1 MTSQEERDRLKE
13 EYKAHYR
20 SIQQTRKKL
29 AESERVAKI
38 AKTLRDMNADHLLE
52 SMDTVL
58 RTVRE
63 KIEIAEVKLDMAM
76 QARDAQDLEE
86 STGEEIPRESPQ
98 ETVRRIKA
106 DMGLLQDEMERTV
119 KAIKANKTLGPKL
132 SK

>member
-1 MTSQEERDRLKE
+1 MTSQEERERLKE

-86 STGEEIPRESPQ
+86 STGEEAPRESPQ

>member
-20 SIQQTRKKL
+20 SIQETRKKL

-52 SMDTVL
+52 SMDSVL

-86 STGEEIPRESPQ
+86 NGVAADRESPQ
-98 ETVRRIKA
+98 ETVKRIRH
-106 DMGLLQDEMERTV
+106 DMGLLQDEMEQTV
-119 KAIKANKTLGPKL
+119 KAIKADKTLGPKL

>member
-20 SIQQTRKKL
+20 SIQDTRKKL

-52 SMDTVL
+52 STDTVL

-76 QARDAQDLEE
+76 QARDAQDIEE
-86 STGEEIPRESPQ
+86 TSQQ
-98 ETVRRIKA
+98 ETVKRIRH
-106 DMGLLQDEMERTV
+106 DMGLLQDEMEQTV
-119 KAIKANKTLGPKL
+119 KAIKADKTLGPKL

>member
-63 KIEIAEVKLDMAM
+63 KIEVAEVKLEMAM
-76 QARDAQDLEE
+76 QARDDQEMEE
-86 STGEEIPRESPQ
+86 NGTEPVRESPV
-98 ETVRRIKA
+98 EAVRRIKI
-106 DMGLLQDEMERTV
+106 DMGLLQDEMEATV
-119 KAIKANKTLGPKL
+119 KAVKATKTLGPKNPQ
-132 SK
+132 

>member
-20 SIQQTRKKL
+20 SIQDTRKKL

-38 AKTLRDMNADHLLE
+38 AKALRDMNADHLLE

-63 KIEIAEVKLDMAM
+63 KIEIAEVSLDMAI
-76 QARDAQDLEE
+76 QARDAQDREE
-86 STGEEIPRESPQ
+86 TSPKD
-98 ETVRRIKA
+98 TVNRIKA
-106 DMGLLQDEMERTV
+106 DMGLLQDEMDRTV
-119 KAIKANKTLGPKL
+119 KAIKADKTLGPKL

>member
-20 SIQQTRKKL
+20 SIQDTRKKL

-76 QARDAQDLEE
+76 QARDDQDI
-86 STGEEIPRESPQ
+86 EEISPQ
-98 ETVRRIKA
+98 QTVKRIRH
-106 DMGLLQDEMERTV
+106 DMGMLQDEMEQTV
-119 KAIKANKTLGPKL
+119 KAIKADKTLGPKL